1 MAAAPTPAYD
11 GKFRAAKAAFKA
23 YVVYFNAHP
32 EARERLGVRP
42 HADYEGKADAAAA
55 VRATRA
61 EARAA
66 LNTLT
71 GMWKTLEVS
80 APPAQLLKALHA
92 MKELHQD
99 GHLNCQD
106 PAMGGEDTAEGRL
119 WGVYRKAA
127 QDLRIDMQV
136 QVPVPAQTLSL
147 AAAEQLEELVR
158 IASLS
163 PANSDAAAP
172 SSSGAPSCSQL
183 ELVAAYPNLSEE
195 DPILLT
201 KDDLARLEEGGHL
214 NCTLINYR
222 LRFFQEGL
230 KSLDPEM
237 FERCHFFDSVFSM
250 MLMQTMR
257 ADMSAKEREAAYQE
271 IIAPGPAKRWTKHV
285 DLFSKDYIFVPL
297 HLEDQQWSLAVVCRP
312 GLWAQQQTNMTTSR
326 FSNGGRNA
334 VSAPAAAAGAE
345 VSEPAA
351 DFSGILYLGPL
362 RLPPSSPGIMKLKWY
377 LEEEYKYKMSHR
389 TAAAC
394 SSAEA
399 PPPVGDPRFR
409 IMTVK
414 HVNGAQVNGALR
426 LLDPCDSALYMLKF
440 IEKLATHAS
449 ALKPPLE
456 NSPLFS
462 WDAYEELRFRP
473 EDVRWLR
480 RDMKRDIQLLGE
492 QQAAGEAAAAEATA
506 EAAAAEAAA
515 AEAAAET
522 CLDGR

>member
-1 MAAAPTPAYD
+1 MYSVWSQLRGTRSRHYCGVGGGCGPATGKKLGIAKPTLGIFKQVAERQAAAEMGLELKGSLHQAELFDRRRRSPDRRLRSPGRRSPDRRRRSPEAIENAKAMLAARTMGAGPLGQLPGGSIAPAAAAPTPAYD

-147 AAAEQLEELVR
+147 AAAEQLELVR

-163 PANSDAAAP
+163 PANGDAAAP

-183 ELVAAYPNLSEE
+183 ELVAVYPNLSEE

-201 KDDLARLEEGGHL
+201 KDDLVRESRG
-214 NCTLINYR
+214 
-222 LRFFQEGL
+222 
-230 KSLDPEM
+230 
-237 FERCHFFDSVFSM
+237 FE
-250 MLMQTMR
+250 
-257 ADMSAKEREAAYQE
+257 
-271 IIAPGPAKRWTKHV
+271 P
-285 DLFSKDYIFVPL
+285 
-297 HLEDQQWSLAVVCRP
+297 
-312 GLWAQQQTNMTTSR
+312 
-326 FSNGGRNA
+326 
-334 VSAPAAAAGAE
+334 
-345 VSEPAA
+345 
-351 DFSGILYLGPL
+351 
-362 RLPPSSPGIMKLKWY
+362 
-377 LEEEYKYKMSHR
+377 
-389 TAAAC
+389 
-394 SSAEA
+394 
-399 PPPVGDPRFR
+399 
-409 IMTVK
+409 
-414 HVNGAQVNGALR
+414 
-426 LLDPCDSALYMLKF
+426 
-440 IEKLATHAS
+440 
-449 ALKPPLE
+449 
-456 NSPLFS
+456 
-462 WDAYEELRFRP
+462 
-473 EDVRWLR
+473 
-480 RDMKRDIQLLGE
+480 
-492 QQAAGEAAAAEATA
+492 
-506 EAAAAEAAA
+506 
-515 AEAAAET
+515 
-522 CLDGR
+522 

>member
-1 MAAAPTPAYD
+1 MVLDWVDGGGQVDATCVDLNGTASGKTLLMFAARCGDEKLVEALLKRCAEVDKQDSLGCTALMNAAGNGHGGVADLLLQHGADVNLQDELGFTALMTAALCNRPTVVQRLLRAGADMAARSLNDVTALHIAKGEGQPECIDAFKKHLEEVAAASRRDESPELDSLPGDAMKLKALRELLPANGAAALPTVEHGASSAGPSPQSVSGAPHKIVDGYQLGPNGWPIMRADGSFVRATAAAVAAPASAAPAPPTTRPTDIPYTAEAAAALTAAIENTKMLAARTMGAGPLGQLPGGSIAPPLAAPTPAYD

-163 PANSDAAAP
+163 PANGDAAAP

-183 ELVAAYPNLSEE
+183 ELVAVYPNLSEE

-201 KDDLARLEEGGHL
+201 KDDLVRESRG
-214 NCTLINYR
+214 
-222 LRFFQEGL
+222 
-230 KSLDPEM
+230 
-237 FERCHFFDSVFSM
+237 FE
-250 MLMQTMR
+250 
-257 ADMSAKEREAAYQE
+257 
-271 IIAPGPAKRWTKHV
+271 P
-285 DLFSKDYIFVPL
+285 
-297 HLEDQQWSLAVVCRP
+297 
-312 GLWAQQQTNMTTSR
+312 
-326 FSNGGRNA
+326 
-334 VSAPAAAAGAE
+334 
-345 VSEPAA
+345 
-351 DFSGILYLGPL
+351 
-362 RLPPSSPGIMKLKWY
+362 
-377 LEEEYKYKMSHR
+377 
-389 TAAAC
+389 
-394 SSAEA
+394 
-399 PPPVGDPRFR
+399 
-409 IMTVK
+409 
-414 HVNGAQVNGALR
+414 
-426 LLDPCDSALYMLKF
+426 
-440 IEKLATHAS
+440 
-449 ALKPPLE
+449 
-456 NSPLFS
+456 
-462 WDAYEELRFRP
+462 
-473 EDVRWLR
+473 
-480 RDMKRDIQLLGE
+480 
-492 QQAAGEAAAAEATA
+492 
-506 EAAAAEAAA
+506 
-515 AEAAAET
+515 
-522 CLDGR
+522 